1 VQQAVNVYL
10 QHSRQNNMSPDQL
23 QHLHE
28 KLTEAASQSVPI
40 KQLTKEDR
48 SRLRVTYDNIFDL

>member
-1 VQQAVNVYL
+1 MN
-10 QHSRQNNMSPDQL
+10 PDQV
-23 QHLHE
+23 QHLNE
-28 KLTEAASQSVPI
+28 KKTEAGSKSVPI